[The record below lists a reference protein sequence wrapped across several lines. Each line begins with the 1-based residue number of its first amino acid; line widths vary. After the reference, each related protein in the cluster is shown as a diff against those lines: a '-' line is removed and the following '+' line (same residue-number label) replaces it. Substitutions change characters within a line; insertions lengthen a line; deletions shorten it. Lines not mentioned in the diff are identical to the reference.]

1 MSGFAFSFT
10 LLCLSLDLLYVFVIL
25 LTICVSIDYFR
36 HCALLLT
43 FSSLLFVHYQ
53 RRYLHLRSTFVS
65 FALIRSGISHST
77 QCYFSNVVVIVVVAT
92 HDDDAE
98 FSVTRLGDFWNFLP
112 TIFLKK

>member
-1 MSGFAFSFT
+1 M
-10 LLCLSLDLLYVFVIL
+10 FVIL

-43 FSSLLFVHYQ
+43 FSSLLFVRYQ

-77 QCYFSNVVVIVVVAT
+77 QCYFSDVVVIVVVAT
-92 HDDDAE
+92 HDDDDAE

-112 TIFLKK
+112 TNFVLKVGQMFVTFWAVVKTIAF

>member
-1 MSGFAFSFT
+1 MLF
-10 LLCLSLDLLYVFVIL
+10 IL

-77 QCYFSNVVVIVVVAT
+77 QCYFSDVVVIVVVAT
-92 HDDDAE
+92 HDDDDDAE